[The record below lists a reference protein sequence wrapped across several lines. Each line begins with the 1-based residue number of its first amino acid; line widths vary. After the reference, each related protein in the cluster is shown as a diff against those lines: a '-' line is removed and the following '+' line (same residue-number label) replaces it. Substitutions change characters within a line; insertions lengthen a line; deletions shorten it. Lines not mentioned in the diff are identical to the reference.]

1 MTFRITTAQ
10 SFNLGLATLQR
21 RQAELGE
28 AQERLT
34 SGKRVQRASDD
45 PSAAARA
52 ERALVTISRSDA
64 DMRAMESS
72 RNAMTLTESALGDG
86 NEMLQ
91 QARELLV
98 AAGNASYSPGER
110 RALAAQL
117 SGIRDQLLG
126 IANRSDESGGHIFF
140 PSWQGSGPPLSNTP
154 PVTYLGATAPALV
167 ERRTAGREPLPLNV
181 DGLAAWRIDPATG
194 ESAMFRGLDNAIA
207 ALNSTAVPPPAATDI
222 AVAGIDDIDISLDT
236 VQNLRARVGELLNR
250 SEMIEGRIADSKLHG
265 QTERS
270 NAEDLDMV
278 LAVSTFQS
286 QQTSYDA
293 ALKTYSIVQRMSLFD
308 YLGAG

>member
-1 MTFRITTAQ
+1 MAFRITTAL
-10 SFNLGLATLQR
+10 SFNLGVATLQR

-34 SGKRVQRASDD
+34 SGKRVMKASDD
-45 PSAAARA
+45 PGAAARA

-64 DMRAMESS
+64 DLRAMEAS
-72 RNAMTLTESALGDG
+72 RNAMTLTEGALGDG
-86 NEMLQ
+86 SEMLQ
-91 QARELLV
+91 QARELMI

-117 SGIRDQLLG
+117 AGVRDQLLG
-126 IANRSDESGGHIFF
+126 IANRADESGGHIFF
-140 PSWQGSGPPLSNTP
+140 PSWSGDGPPLASGPP
-154 PVTYLGATAPALV
+154 VMYRGATAPALI
-167 ERRTAGREPLPLNV
+167 ERVTAGREPLPLNV

-194 ESAMFRGLDNAIA
+194 ESALFKGLDDAIA
-207 ALNSTAVPPPAATDI
+207 ALKSTAVPPPPATDI
-222 AVAGIDDIDISLDT
+222 AVAGIDDIDVSLDT
-236 VQNLRARVGELLNR
+236 LGNLRARVGELLNR
-250 SEMIEGRIADSKLHG
+250 SEMIEARIADSKLHG

-278 LAVSTFQS
+278 QAVSTFQA

-293 ALKTYSIVQRMSLFD
+293 ALKTYSMVQRMSLFD
-308 YLGAG
+308 YLGAS

>member
-1 MTFRITTAQ
+1 MAFRITTAQ
-10 SFNLGLATLQR
+10 SFNLGVGTLQR
-21 RQAELGE
+21 RQAELAE

-64 DMRAMESS
+64 DLRAMEAS
-72 RNAMTLTESALGDG
+72 RNAMTLTESALADG
-86 NEMLQ
+86 GEMLQ
-91 QARELLV
+91 QARELMV
-98 AAGNASYSPGER
+98 AAGNAAYSPGER
-110 RALAAQL
+110 RALASQL
-117 SGIRDQLLG
+117 AGVRDQLLA
-126 IANRSDESGGHIFF
+126 IANRTDEAGGHIFF
-140 PSWQGSGPPLSNTP
+140 PSWAGSGPPVASGP
-154 PVTYLGATAPALV
+154 PVTYLGAIAPALV
-167 ERRTAGREPLPLNV
+167 ERATAGREALPLNV
-181 DGLAAWRIDPATG
+181 DGLAAWRIDPG
-194 ESAMFRGLDNAIA
+194 SGQSALFKGLDDAVA

-236 VQNLRARVGELLNR
+236 LGNLRARVGELLNR

-278 LAVSTFQS
+278 QAVSQFQN
-286 QQTSYDA
+286 QQSSYDA
-293 ALKTYSIVQRMSLFD
+293 ALKTYSMVQRLSLFD
-308 YLGAG
+308 YLSAS

>member
-1 MTFRITTAQ
+1 MSFRITTAQ
-10 SFNLGLATLQR
+10 SFNLGIATLQR
-21 RQAELGE
+21 RQAELGD

-52 ERALVTISRSDA
+52 ERALVTISRSNA
-64 DMRAMESS
+64 DMRAMEAS
-72 RNAMTLTESALGDG
+72 RNAMTLTESALGDA

-117 SGIRDQLLG
+117 AGVRDQLLG
-126 IANRSDESGGHIFF
+126 IANRSDESGGHVFF
-140 PSWQGSGPPLSNTP
+140 PSWQGSGPPLSNGQ

-181 DGLAAWRIDPATG
+181 DGLAAWRIDPGTG
-194 ESAMFRGLDNAIA
+194 ESAMFKGLDDAVA
-207 ALNSTAVPPPAATDI
+207 ALNSTEVPPPAATDI

-278 LAVSTFQS
+278 QAVSTFQA

-293 ALKTYSIVQRMSLFD
+293 ALKTYAMVQRMSLFD

>member
-10 SFNLGLATLQR
+10 SFNLGIATLQR
-21 RQAELGE
+21 RQTELAD
-28 AQERLT
+28 AQEALT

-45 PSAAARA
+45 PAAAARA

-64 DMRAMESS
+64 DMRAMEAS

-86 NEMLQ
+86 SEMLQ

-117 SGIRDQLLG
+117 KGVRDQLLG
-126 IANRSDESGGHIFF
+126 IANRSDESGGHVFF
-140 PSWQGSGPPLSNTP
+140 PSWTGNGPPLSSGS
-154 PVTYLGATAPALV
+154 PVSYLGATAPALV

-181 DGLAAWRIDPATG
+181 DGLSAWRIDAGTG
-194 ESAMFRGLDNAIA
+194 ESAMFKGLDDAIA

-236 VQNLRARVGELLNR
+236 LGNLRARVGELLNR

-278 LAVSTFQS
+278 QAVSRFQG

-293 ALKTYSIVQRMSLFD
+293 ALKTYSMVQRMSLFD
-308 YLGAG
+308 YLSAG